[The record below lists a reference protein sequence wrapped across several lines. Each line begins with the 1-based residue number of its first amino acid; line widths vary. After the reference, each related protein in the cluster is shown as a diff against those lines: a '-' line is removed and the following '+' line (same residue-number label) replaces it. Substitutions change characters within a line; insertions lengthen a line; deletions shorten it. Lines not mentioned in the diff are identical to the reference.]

1 MGSFRCD
8 EMPNIRLLS
17 LLILTIWISG
27 TLGCASFDLGSLLGS
42 SVRTTSKPGFN
53 AQRLDKIAI
62 LAERGREIPDRMIE
76 DEFISALL
84 RKDYTI
90 AARSDIQAVLKE
102 MQFQK
107 TGLTD
112 DDAVNFGKVLNV
124 QAVLI
129 VSVTSLKVNRE
140 KKQLECTLDARLIS
154 VEKSEVLWI
163 GTNSG
168 SGATDS
174 ENILF
179 KKLSSQLADRFP
191 SRSLK

>member
-1 MGSFRCD
+1 M
-8 EMPNIRLLS
+8 
-17 LLILTIWISG
+17 TIWVSSI
-27 TLGCASFDLGSLLGS
+27 LGCAGFDPGGLLGS
-42 SVRTTSKPGFN
+42 SVKTTSKPGFN

-168 SGATDS
+168 SGVADS
-174 ENILF
+174 ENKF
-179 KKLSSQLADRFP
+179 V
-191 SRSLK
+191 